1 MLGGGRDAEVD
12 NDDDDNDDDDDEQYT
27 TCNSPRLVS
36 GSTRYFPFGLKV
48 AVIFPERKSS
58 MDVSTI
64 PDVDADGRN
73 DERDA
78 ALALLRM
85 DRRSWAL
92 LMTVGELV

>member
-12 NDDDDNDDDDDEQYT
+12 VDNDDVDDDEQYT

-92 LMTVGELV
+92 LMTVDELV